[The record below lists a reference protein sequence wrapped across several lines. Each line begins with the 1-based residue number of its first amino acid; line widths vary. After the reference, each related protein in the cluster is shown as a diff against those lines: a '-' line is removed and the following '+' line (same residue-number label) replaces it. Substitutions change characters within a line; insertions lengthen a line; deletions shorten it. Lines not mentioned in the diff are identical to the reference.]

1 VILETATLDNWQE
14 RERYWIADMKGKN
27 PSLLNEK
34 IGGGGRQIT
43 IKPELTRQS
52 LWITPET
59 LAALKRMGAKS
70 DRPVGWLLRK
80 AAEEFVER
88 QEKTR

>member
-1 VILETATLDNWQE
+1 
-14 RERYWIADMKGKN
+14 
-27 PSLLNEK
+27 
-34 IGGGGRQIT
+34 
-43 IKPELTRQS
+43 

-59 LAALKRMGAKS
+59 LAALKRIGAKS

-88 QEKTR
+88 QGKAR